1 MAFSISV
8 SERGNVSY
16 SLLIRFNFFKSFSE
30 SSYDIG
36 PDYALELTRDDN
48 EDNPYTEY
56 TTSIKMKFFLN
67 PFY

>member
-1 MAFSISV
+1 MWI
-8 SERGNVSY
+8 
-16 SLLIRFNFFKSFSE
+16 IIKKKKTT

-67 PFY
+67 PFYQK

>member
-1 MAFSISV
+1 MISA
-8 SERGNVSY
+8 
-16 SLLIRFNFFKSFSE
+16 
-30 SSYDIG
+30 
-36 PDYALELTRDDN
+36 DYALELTRDDN